1 MDNTRRMKIIG
12 ISFIAVVVIVFGG
25 IAATRNIGK
34 SEKQVTREEASNK
47 LEKMVKKISPR
58 NGNVYKSS
66 IEFDEESNV
75 ADELPDIDTCEVM
88 VHANTELF
96 AEIYSSPEKAG
107 TGTDGWICDL
117 AEEFN
122 SKGFEINGKKI
133 SVQIRNVSSGAGKD
147 YISSGKAVPDGFTPS
162 SEFWIKMLNADG
174 IETETISESMVKNTA
189 GIVLSNSAYKK
200 IIDKYGTV
208 DMKSITEATAS
219 GEITMGYT
227 NPFSSTTGLNFL
239 ACTLERYDSNNPL
252 SDEAVAGFT
261 SFQNNVPFVALT
273 TVQMRTAADKG
284 ALDGFVMEYQLYL
297 KDSTLKSNYK
307 FTPFGYRHDN
317 PLVAISSTS
326 EDKIEV
332 LKKFAEFC
340 KTDAA
345 IKLAK
350 EDGFNE
356 MDDYICEYPE
366 LDGEMLTS
374 MQSVYKNNKDLGQP
388 VVCVFIADVSGSM
401 SGEPLVALKNSL
413 INSMKYIN
421 NDNYIGLVS
430 YSDDVTIE
438 TPIAKFN
445 LEQQTLFKGSVE
457 HLNAGGNTATF
468 DAICVGLHM
477 INQKLAEVPEAKTM
491 IFVLSDGE
499 TNSGYQL
506 NNVQNV
512 FEGMG
517 VPIYTIGYNANIE
530 ALAKISNI
538 NEAASLNADTDDIV
552 YQLKQL
558 FNTSL

>member
-273 TVQMRTAADKG
+273 TVQMRPAADKG